1 MRKSLYTEVIER
13 RDKVQVF
20 ADIIRVTDKPTKITR
35 ILRFA
40 NLQYNTFL
48 DCVDRLCSVG
58 FLERVGPD
66 KSEIS
71 SRGRYRYQ
79 ATKTGEE
86 WCDLL
91 DEIYGGLEI
100 YELEPNS
107 DKSRQRPANRLP
119 LS

>member
-1 MRKSLYTEVIER
+1 MVIRKSLYTEGIER
-13 RDKVQVF
+13 RDKVQIF

-48 DCVDRLCSVG
+48 DCVDRLCNVG
-58 FLERVGPD
+58 FIERVGPA
-66 KSEIS
+66 
-71 SRGRYRYQ
+71 SRGRYRYKS
-79 ATKTGEE
+79 TKTGEE

-91 DEIYGGLEI
+91 DEIYEGLEI

-107 DKSRQRPANRLP
+107 D
-119 LS
+119 

>member
-1 MRKSLYTEVIER
+1 MRKSLYTEGSER

-20 ADIIRVTDKPTKITR
+20 ADIIRVSDKPTKITK

-40 NLQYNTFL
+40 NIQYNTFL
-48 DCVDRLCSVG
+48 DSVDRLCSVG
-58 FLERVGPD
+58 FIERVDPD
-66 KSEIS
+66 KSGIS

-79 ATKTGEE
+79 ATKMGEE

-91 DEIYGGLEI
+91 DEIYEGLEI

-107 DKSRQRPANRLP
+107 DKSAR
-119 LS
+119 SD